1 MKTIKIIFLL
11 GVISL
16 FTSIPYGVVE
26 ARDCSNPKGFH
37 AKMMCKL
44 TGSSGSSVTAAEIQ
58 ETKAGDGT
66 TSWIKKFLGKKNN
79 KVTGNQKKNQR
90 DKT

>member
-11 GVISL
+11 ATISL
-16 FTSIPYGVVE
+16 ITLVPYGPVE

-44 TGSSGSSVTAAEIQ
+44 SGSTDSSANEAEAS
-58 ETKAGDGT
+58 EGDGT

-79 KVTGNQKKNQR
+79 EVTGR
-90 DKT
+90 

>member
-44 TGSSGSSVTAAEIQ
+44 TGKEITYTA
-58 ETKAGDGT
+58 TDGT
-66 TSWIKKFLGKKNN
+66 KKKSNGFFKKL
-79 KVTGNQKKNQR
+79 KDFGGEKIGES
-90 DKT
+90 DK

>member
-44 TGSSGSSVTAAEIQ
+44 TGKSPTSVTTDKAKKKSNGFFQKIKNYGG
-58 ETKAGDGT
+58 TKIGEAD
-66 TSWIKKFLGKKNN
+66 
-79 KVTGNQKKNQR
+79 
-90 DKT
+90 